1 MKPTRP
7 LWRRLL
13 VLLALT
19 MAMAA
24 LAVPVNAAPAGTQA
38 SCSTTWGSTAKNSQ
52 VLKYTSAP
60 ITNLRAGRHECF
72 DRLVID
78 LRPRATNRS
87 GQATGYR
94 FRNVDEIVESGR
106 GNKVKIAGGAYLMI
120 SVNAAAHDENGR
132 PTYTPKDRSR
142 RERRWLLD
150 LPSGGVPRHLRRAD
164 RCRPRRPGPS
174 PDAGAD
180 PGRPRKRI
188 ADGDRRRP
196 PLVVVG
202 GEPWRGVAPGAA
214 PRRCPS
220 PGARAGSLTLPPETV
235 TIMGR

>member
-1 MKPTRP
+1 MSAPALHTTHARTRSAMKPTRP

-78 LRPRATNRS
+78 LGPRATNRS

-94 FRNVDEIVESGR
+94 VRYVDEIVESGR

-132 PTYTPKDRSR
+132 PTYTPKDRLKAVS
-142 RERRWLLD
+142 
-150 LPSGGVPRHLRRAD
+150 
-164 RCRPRRPGPS
+164 
-174 PDAGAD
+174 
-180 PGRPRKRI
+180 
-188 ADGDRRRP
+188 
-196 PLVVVG
+196 VG
-202 GEPWRGVAPGAA
+202 GYSTFRQVAFLGTFEGQTDVALGVRARLPMRVQILAGPG
-214 PRRCPS
+214 S
-220 PGARAGSLTLPPETV
+220 GSRMV
-235 TIMGR
+235 IDVAHRW